1 MASTDIVYNENE
13 FNTQQL
19 SCSNCGWHGPG
30 SEAKVIDLYG
40 LAKVK
45 QVNCPACDNNLGS
58 LAKGD
63 GPKGETPDELGFQ
76 IG

>member
-1 MASTDIVYNENE
+1 MAKADIIFNENE
-13 FNTQQL
+13 FSTQML
-19 SCSNCGWHGPG
+19 WCSNCGWSGSG
-30 SEAKVIDLYG
+30 SETKVIDLYG
-40 LAKVK
+40 LAKAK

-63 GPKGETPDELGFQ
+63 GPSGETPDELSNQ